1 MPIISAATA
10 TAAAANHGYR
20 PGILQRLTDNPSFQ
34 RFVTALYSNQ
44 PSTGK
49 RPMSNLLDNKGY
61 PLSQADYN
69 GIVALFRM
77 KESAW
82 RNTQMWASIFS
93 EIYAPDLT
101 QARDI
106 RTVAKEHRKWI
117 SEISKSF
124 SALGSAKWAAAHK
137 TDKGGRATFLV
148 YANTGLA
155 LSRSFPAVVDGPTFA
170 RYYQADSSRFN
181 TDLQTITK
189 KTSDLAYASLPPNV
203 RAIFKALNGTFR
215 TQIILGRM
223 ALFLD
228 VPISKTQMEHICNNR
243 FDDVRTVDL
252 YGLVRTWAQGRTDT
266 SVTLPS
272 STKPIADIA
281 ATLPPGG
288 TPRLSEDG
296 ILVDSAGDLFYLPAT
311 VDNVS
316 RYDTALAIT
325 LTGPGGVIS
334 QVHENE
340 EAARKLPGGQ
350 NVFLDWVNYK
360 WAYVNS
366 SGNLEVT
373 DLSRAQ
379 AGTPTHTV
387 EFLNTLVA
395 AERGV
400 SFISHVAQFASREL
414 GSFPPIR
421 DFALQGSRLIG
432 NHPDYEGTELSDFK
446 IYNLAILADMA
457 DSTNY
462 PGPFKD
468 PKVTSDSF
476 KPYKIFS
483 EYVGKLAAAI
493 TKDPDPF
500 YRDYGVKTMATV
512 AAETILFSKYANQ
525 YDKVVQ
531 ADRDRRAPY
540 LEAPLDKSWKPV
552 DLPYLADKRGWLP
565 HQANVANALRNSPDN
580 AILHVRAGGGKTPII
595 VTDILKEMKQGVKG
609 PFLVMCP
616 SHLVAQYVIEFSYFT
631 ESRINTIPVTS
642 YTANKRRGGLEALQK
657 MLDVAPINTVVI
669 ADYNLAKGSKTVNV
683 GYGTSAT
690 QVYSIVEF
698 LRQYRFAYVALDES
712 HQLKNINSVQAR
724 AVGALVADIPK
735 KRLASGTFLSNS
747 PEDIAGQFA
756 LLDPSVFGTV
766 EKFQARY
773 SASGTSGRINKM
785 APGAELAILRK
796 LRENSRYV
804 QVNRK
809 EWAAILPKSI
819 ENVHLV
825 SLSAAQRVLYESILQ
840 TSVEELQREAAKNP
854 KLAALLGLVNLSEE
868 EREAAMDE
876 MDEGED
882 KHSDLSGGLDE
893 LLRPFLARLEQFMCA
908 PASDPLGSTL
918 QGTDRVS
925 PKVAEFARICREH
938 IAQGIPGKILAFT
951 NQTASAVEIYNNLP
965 ADLKAVTLLYT
976 AGQKTAVGAEFE
988 NNDKMQIMIGVGQSM
1003 ETGLNLQFCSR
1014 LIRAETV
1021 MSPGALEQGNSR
1033 IGRPNVKA
1041 SESRDAIY
1049 YDWILVDH
1057 SIDVTKIAYLLTKKV
1072 RIAAVEE
1079 ADNPVYAGMEVPQLF
1094 KLTLDNIL
1102 ENNTQDTLAPYLGPE
1117 GIYREYSKRLT
1128 EDYKVFRDANKHLLD
1143 DAGRLKMVPLARSEN
1158 LAGSKIMRRVPY
1170 VPGAGLYKA
1179 KELGLVR
1186 LDEHLRTELSAD
1198 DEDDDSDAG
1207 APEVV
1212 LPSGNP
1218 IEDAKKQRQ
1227 ADFLSRVVG
1236 LQVHTERGDG
1246 EIIGGSARVG
1256 LVRVRLKSGERF
1268 PFSALSVFVIT
1279 KPQTSGKDI
1288 RLSLAKI
1295 SGDIPI
1301 DTPSDVKDVKVL
1313 LPTKNEIDTAQKRAS
1328 SKSQELSLSLIV
1340 SNDLLGLELD
1350 NPKDNVLA
1358 AKTLK
1363 LAKFVEATPYV
1374 YAEIKNPQVLLRFMQ
1389 KVSAA
1394 GYHSSPTLQSN
1405 IRAFYV
1411 QWSKMRK
1418 NAISF
1423 FGQATAANLK
1433 NFYNIL
1439 HKPNPDPK
1447 LFLAYMLVE
1456 NETVYLAM
1464 PISGHK
1470 GNLNVMNKIR
1480 VPGVRFYKA
1489 APQLVRFFPNASSM
1503 IQFLASLSKAG
1514 VTIANDQELA
1524 AGIKHMRRLIPK
1536 VTKMTSE
1543 EFFQLKNP

>member
-1 MPIISAATA
+1 M
-10 TAAAANHGYR
+10 
-20 PGILQRLTDNPSFQ
+20 NPL
-34 RFVTALYSNQ
+34 R
-44 PSTGK
+44 
-49 RPMSNLLDNKGY
+49 
-61 PLSQADYN
+61 
-69 GIVALFRM
+69 VALQF
-77 KESAW
+77 AVI
-82 RNTQMWASIFS
+82 AALF
-93 EIYAPDLT
+93 A
-101 QARDI
+101 A
-106 RTVAKEHRKWI
+106 VA
-117 SEISKSF
+117 
-124 SALGSAKWAAAHK
+124 
-137 TDKGGRATFLV
+137 
-148 YANTGLA
+148 A
-155 LSRSFPAVVDGPTFA
+155 LS
-170 RYYQADSSRFN
+170 
-181 TDLQTITK
+181 
-189 KTSDLAYASLPPNV
+189 
-203 RAIFKALNGTFR
+203 
-215 TQIILGRM
+215 
-223 ALFLD
+223 
-228 VPISKTQMEHICNNR
+228 
-243 FDDVRTVDL
+243 
-252 YGLVRTWAQGRTDT
+252 
-266 SVTLPS
+266 
-272 STKPIADIA
+272 
-281 ATLPPGG
+281 
-288 TPRLSEDG
+288 
-296 ILVDSAGDLFYLPAT
+296 
-311 VDNVS
+311 
-316 RYDTALAIT
+316 
-325 LTGPGGVIS
+325 
-334 QVHENE
+334 
-340 EAARKLPGGQ
+340 
-350 NVFLDWVNYK
+350 
-360 WAYVNS
+360 
-366 SGNLEVT
+366 
-373 DLSRAQ
+373 
-379 AGTPTHTV
+379 
-387 EFLNTLVA
+387 
-395 AERGV
+395 
-400 SFISHVAQFASREL
+400 
-414 GSFPPIR
+414 
-421 DFALQGSRLIG
+421 
-432 NHPDYEGTELSDFK
+432 
-446 IYNLAILADMA
+446 
-457 DSTNY
+457 
-462 PGPFKD
+462 
-468 PKVTSDSF
+468 
-476 KPYKIFS
+476 
-483 EYVGKLAAAI
+483 
-493 TKDPDPF
+493 
-500 YRDYGVKTMATV
+500 
-512 AAETILFSKYANQ
+512 
-525 YDKVVQ
+525 
-531 ADRDRRAPY
+531 
-540 LEAPLDKSWKPV
+540 
-552 DLPYLADKRGWLP
+552 
-565 HQANVANALRNSPDN
+565 
-580 AILHVRAGGGKTPII
+580 
-595 VTDILKEMKQGVKG
+595 
-609 PFLVMCP
+609 
-616 SHLVAQYVIEFSYFT
+616 
-631 ESRINTIPVTS
+631 
-642 YTANKRRGGLEALQK
+642 
-657 MLDVAPINTVVI
+657 
-669 ADYNLAKGSKTVNV
+669 
-683 GYGTSAT
+683 
-690 QVYSIVEF
+690 
-698 LRQYRFAYVALDES
+698 
-712 HQLKNINSVQAR
+712 
-724 AVGALVADIPK
+724 
-735 KRLASGTFLSNS
+735 
-747 PEDIAGQFA
+747 
-756 LLDPSVFGTV
+756 
-766 EKFQARY
+766 
-773 SASGTSGRINKM
+773 
-785 APGAELAILRK
+785 
-796 LRENSRYV
+796 
-804 QVNRK
+804 
-809 EWAAILPKSI
+809 
-819 ENVHLV
+819 
-825 SLSAAQRVLYESILQ
+825 
-840 TSVEELQREAAKNP
+840 
-854 KLAALLGLVNLSEE
+854 
-868 EREAAMDE
+868 
-876 MDEGED
+876 
-882 KHSDLSGGLDE
+882 
-893 LLRPFLARLEQFMCA
+893 
-908 PASDPLGSTL
+908 
-918 QGTDRVS
+918 
-925 PKVAEFARICREH
+925 
-938 IAQGIPGKILAFT
+938 
-951 NQTASAVEIYNNLP
+951 
-965 ADLKAVTLLYT
+965 
-976 AGQKTAVGAEFE
+976 
-988 NNDKMQIMIGVGQSM
+988 
-1003 ETGLNLQFCSR
+1003 

-1079 ADNPVYAGMEVPQLF
+1079 ADNPVYAGMEVPELF

-1246 EIIGGSARVG
+1246 EIIGGSARAG
-1256 LVRVRLKSGERF
+1256 RVRVRLKSGERF
-1268 PFSALSVFVIT
+1268 PFSPLSVFVIT

-1389 KVSAA
+1389 KVSDA